1 MGLYAQTLENSVR
14 QFAITFLCLIGSNPQ
29 FEGAFRRLLPV
40 PGLPASHRDRSEF
53 FCHKRYTLFSLFSEL
68 QMDLISLRT
77 KEALSA
83 KRAQG
88 QILGKPKD
96 TLQKSKFD
104 QNLEKNQRIT
114 RLWVLGKENCSSAG
128 LYKPYCSQYL
138 YQQARAAP
146 DSGSLKSGL
155 TEFSKVWAYNSIF
168 CCTPSPEKIRNPRRV
183 SW

>member
-1 MGLYAQTLENSVR
+1 VNISRRLNLRGLYAQTLEHSVR
-14 QFAITFLCLIGSNPQ
+14 QFAITFPGLIGSNPQ
-29 FEGAFRRLLPV
+29 FEGACRRLLPV

-138 YQQARAAP
+138 YQQARARGAP
-146 DSGSLKSGL
+146 DCGSPKSSL
-155 TEFSKVWAYNSIF
+155 TEFSGVWAYNP
-168 CCTPSPEKIRNPRRV
+168 C
-183 SW
+183 

>member
-1 MGLYAQTLENSVR
+1 VKKLYADGPCGGWGILQQTREGRSAVKGLYAQTLENSVR
-14 QFAITFLCLIGSNPQ
+14 QFAITFLGLIGSNPQ

-68 QMDLISLRT
+68 QRDLISLRT
-77 KEALSA
+77 KETSSA

-104 QNLEKNQRIT
+104 QNLEKIKELLGYGLSVRKIA
-114 RLWVLGKENCSSAG
+114 RVLGYTSHIALNTYINK
-128 LYKPYCSQYL
+128 
-138 YQQARAAP
+138 
-146 DSGSLKSGL
+146 
-155 TEFSKVWAYNSIF
+155 
-168 CCTPSPEKIRNPRRV
+168 
-183 SW
+183 